1 MPRRR
6 ANRHYA
12 LTIQLRMSQV
22 TYDTARYS
30 TGTRCANFHTCER
43 NAATAAAAAAAA
55 DAIATAAPVHD
66 VRQKK

>member
-1 MPRRR
+1 
-6 ANRHYA
+6 
-12 LTIQLRMSQV
+12 MSQV

-66 VRQKK
+66 VTQKK